1 MTLQFFFCLIA
12 QSATSST
19 RLCQKGGVPLDVQ
32 GEGPTQR
39 TLRAERESLDVQ
51 ELPTDFKRHPKVKWL
66 SLKISL
72 ILQFFIQRG
81 TTLSS

>member
-1 MTLQFFFCLIA
+1 MCGHPVRGYFEISVFEISKVDFTFFCVTA

-51 ELPTDFKRHPKVKWL
+51 ELPTDFKRHPKVK
-66 SLKISL
+66 
-72 ILQFFIQRG
+72 
-81 TTLSS
+81 